1 MQPFFEQIEIL
12 KKRLKESEA
21 LLADSEMR
29 SLAESEIEQLQIQL
43 ESLQAASEAMGI
55 DRRRHAPPDINTA
68 NCMLEVRAGAGG
80 DEAKIWSQQLLYA
93 YLKFAEKHRLK
104 IEHLDEDVIK
114 IKGKLTLEGKTYY
127 PYQLLRFESGVHRVQ
142 RVPTTEAS
150 GRIHTSTA
158 SLAVLPEIKT
168 TAVTIQDADLSWQ
181 FTRSGGAG
189 GQNVNKVNSAV
200 RLTHLPTGIVVN
212 ARQER
217 QQSQNRQIA
226 LEMLAAQLWEIE
238 EEKRLKELGQAR
250 LAIGRAQRAEK
261 IRTYNFPQSRVTD
274 HRLEQSWYNLSAI
287 LEGELKDILLSCQK
301 LAKEQT
307 A

>member
-12 KKRLKESEA
+12 KQRLRESEA
-21 LLADSEMR
+21 LLADPEMR
-29 SLAESEIEQLQIQL
+29 PLAESEIAQLKIQL
-43 ESLQAASEAMGI
+43 ESLQAAEQAMGI
-55 DRRRHAPPDINTA
+55 NRHKQAPPDVNTA
-68 NCMLEVRAGAGG
+68 NCLMEVRAGAGG

-93 YLKFAEKHRLK
+93 YLKFAEKNKLP
-104 IEHLDEDVIK
+104 IEYLDEDVIK
-114 IKGKLTLEGKTYY
+114 IKGQFTLEGKTYH
-127 PYQLLRFESGVHRVQ
+127 PYQLFRFESGVHRVQ

-158 SLAVLPEIKT
+158 SLAVLPEVN
-168 TAVTIQDADLSWQ
+168 TAAVAIQDADLSWQ

-261 IRTYNFPQSRVTD
+261 IRTFNFPQSRVTD
-274 HRLEQSWYNLSAI
+274 HRLEKSWYNLDAI
-287 LEGELKDILLSCQK
+287 LAGELTEILLACQK
-301 LAKEQT
+301 FGEEST
-307 A
+307 S